1 MTVRSVFFL
10 RKVPIIS
17 DSNELINKLIVQ
29 LYWLLNNKPVEVLV
43 CRVNKELLV
52 KCTNSNNKINIDIL
66 ATVAT
71 NVVTIV
77 GIPSY
82 TSGDQKWNGAA
93 PTLNKKPT
101 LKMTKDGS
109 I

>member
-1 MTVRSVFFL
+1 
-10 RKVPIIS
+10 
-17 DSNELINKLIVQ
+17 
-29 LYWLLNNKPVEVLV
+29 
-43 CRVNKELLV
+43 VNKELLV

-82 TSGDQKWNGAA
+82 TSGDQK
-93 PTLNKKPT
+93 
-101 LKMTKDGS
+101 
-109 I
+109 